1 MNILTN
7 QNQIKYTFCHP
18 ELGEG
23 SQQTK
28 PTKNIKIYY
37 ISQNNQQ

>member
-18 ELGEG
+18 ELAEG
-23 SQQTK
+23 SQQST
-28 PTKNIKIYY
+28 IKQYNY
-37 ISQNNQQ
+37 EK